1 LEWKHE
7 IAASPI
13 TPDPCVIVAENQMTF
28 HDPTFP
34 VAEGRF
40 LTVKPYSSAVL
51 ERETGMARSA
61 AVVKTSPEKLASLRS
76 VRLFLMA
83 LLIVGSLPK
92 SAQAQQHSSTWQEIR
107 DKFEATNPTLLA
119 DKLNIDESKAQEI
132 TAFLRPN
139 PTFAL
144 SADGTQIAP
153 DKGVWRPLAGTFESP
168 SISYLHERQHKREL
182 RLESAKKGTLIAE
195 SSHADLERTMLFNL
209 RGAFVSALQAKAV
222 LQLAKDN
229 LAYYDHVLDISRTRF
244 NAGDIAQ
251 IDLDRLELQ
260 RVQYESDLQ
269 AAEENLETAKIQLIT
284 LLNDRTSIE
293 QFDVTGPFDFSDQLI
308 PRDEFRKIALD
319 TRPDLKA
326 AVEAV
331 DKAQTDH
338 KLAVAN
344 GSTDPTMSAWY
355 THNSST
361 NNPFGVNTLGVSVN
375 IPLRIFDR
383 NQGEKLRMQLD
394 ITRNERLRDAAE
406 AAVLSDVDSGYATLE
421 SNLILLRPYRAKYLQ
436 QSVRVR
442 DTITFSYQHGGAS
455 LLDFLNAQA
464 EYRSVQLNY
473 VNLVGSYL
481 ASAGQLNLAVG
492 REVIQ

>member
-1 LEWKHE
+1 MTLYHPTSSVAQGIFLTAKPGSS
-7 IAASPI
+7 AASKQD
-13 TPDPCVIVAENQMTF
+13 TWT
-28 HDPTFP
+28 
-34 VAEGRF
+34 
-40 LTVKPYSSAVL
+40 
-51 ERETGMARSA
+51 ARSA
-61 AVVKTSPEKLASLRS
+61 TVVRMAPAKLAILQS
-76 VRLFLMA
+76 VKRFFLA
-83 LLIVGSLPK
+83 LLIAGSIGK
-92 SAQAQQHSSTWQEIR
+92 SAHAQQQSFTWQQVR
-107 DKFEATNPTLLA
+107 DKFEARNPTLLA
-119 DKLNIDESKAQEI
+119 DKLNIDESKAEEI

-139 PTFAL
+139 PTFTL
-144 SADGTQIAP
+144 SADGTQVAP
-153 DKGVWRPLAGTFESP
+153 HEDVWRPLAGTFESP

-195 SSHADLERTMLFNL
+195 SSHADLERTLLFNL

-222 LQLAKDN
+222 LQLAKEN
-229 LAYYDHVLDISRTRF
+229 LTYYDHVLEISRNRF

-269 AAEENLETAKIQLIT
+269 AAEESLENAKIQLLT
-284 LLNDRTSIE
+284 LLNDRTPIE
-293 QFDVTGPFDFSDQLI
+293 LVDVTGPYDFNAQLM
-308 PRDEFRKIALD
+308 PRDEFRKIAVD

-331 DKAQTDH
+331 DKAETDH

-344 GSTDPTMSAWY
+344 GSTDPTWGAWY
-355 THNSST
+355 THNSSN
-361 NNPFGVNTLGVSVN
+361 NNPFGINTLGVSVT

-383 NQGEKLRMQLD
+383 NQGEKLRTQLD
-394 ITRNERLRDAAE
+394 ITRNARSRDAAE
-406 AAVLSDVDSGYATLE
+406 AQVFSDVDSSYATIE
-421 SNLILLRPYRAKYLQ
+421 SNLTLLQPYKAKYLQ

-473 VNLVGSYL
+473 VNLLGSYL
-481 ASAGQLNLAVG
+481 TAAAELNMAVG